1 MEDKELQELEE
12 FSLEDIINEFSDH
25 PHAAPAAEEESSA
38 EEEIPQEKTEE
49 TEEPTPASEVSAEI

>member
-25 PHAAPAAEEESSA
+25 PHATPA
-38 EEEIPQEKTEE
+38 EEEIPAQDAEE
-49 TEEPTPASEVSAEI
+49 EVIPQEEPVERSVLMLR